1 MNIRSLSL
9 LAAVPLL
16 ASLSFPHTTYAAIA
30 DSPLYLT
37 ASAPPNV
44 LLNMSVE
51 TPMGGAAYNDQ
62 NDTGSGG
69 TCTGRISYNDGAG
82 NYSNYGSCYTPSST
96 YVGYFD
102 PNKCYTYDTASS
114 YTWGGSTLYGNFVP
128 SSAVLNTNHQC
139 SGKWSGNF
147 LNWVSMTAIDM
158 FVKTMTG
165 GNRVIDTVGSSAKT
179 VVARSRK
186 QNNDDWFPYK
196 IIGTGVGNGVA
207 PSTVTPF
214 TSGTLIIYNFSD
226 IGIGVSTTKAGA
238 AAAGTN
244 GTNLFRVATQV
255 CNTTAGVEGNCTAYT
270 DSSSNTYYKPEGLVQ
285 ANAEKMRF
293 SLTSYLFD
301 GSQDRDGGVLRTNMK
316 YIGPRKFN
324 GSTGLWDTNT
334 GGTTNREWYPQ
345 SDANAGQLISNP
357 DGASGGLNSGLINYV
372 NKFSE
377 VGYKSYDPIGEL
389 FYESIRYFKNLGPTP
404 TTYGADTSNG
414 RNLTAV
420 GRTTSDSRNGGFWF
434 YQSGEWQDP
443 ILFSCQ
449 KNFIIGINDA
459 NPWLDKRLPGTSFTS
474 STLNGTALIGHDWGE
489 PPNADSSIN
498 VTDWTRKVGQAEGL
512 HTTWQNT
519 GTWTSTGSVSSVSG
533 TWDSVGGD
541 ASNFNNT
548 CSAKA
553 VTNLGTVMGT
563 CPSPGKQNSY
573 YIAGLAYYANTTDL
587 RLDVTGTQ
595 NVSTFMIDS
604 QEYSTAPLD
613 GPRNML
619 WLAGKYGGFIDQN
632 GNNLPDLASEWDSD
646 GDGYPDNYVLATNP
660 DKMIA
665 ALTRSFA
672 DIESRTSSASA
683 VSANS
688 TRLDTDTLIYQ
699 VKFNSGNWSGQV
711 IAYEQVID
719 PTQPNVFI
727 LQERWNTDTM
737 VNITSLAQANGR
749 KILSWNPDSKIGS
762 VFDCDDS
769 SMADTTNVPN
779 NTSCWLT
786 ATQRG
791 YLGTTQTSRINVLDY
806 LRGDQSL
813 EKTTSNS
820 TGIYRDRTKTLGDII
835 DSDPAFAGQ
844 GNYGYD
850 ALADADGGG
859 SLYATFRTNNGTRTK
874 MLYVGGND
882 GMLHGL
888 NADTGVEV
896 FNYVPNAA
904 FPKLLGLTN
913 INFTHKY
920 LVDGSPVISD
930 AYIGSAWKTYVVGN
944 MGMGGRSVFAID
956 VTDPDAVSK
965 TSVKWEF
972 DNTVSNEL
980 GYLFGKPSVVRM
992 QNGRWAAIFGNG
1004 FGGGS
1009 GTAKLFIVFLDA
1021 DLSNGWTS
1029 GSDYIVLNTNST
1041 TANGMGSP
1049 AVLVD
1054 SSYTASAIYA
1064 GDLQG
1069 NIWKFDVSD
1078 SNPNNWGSSL
1088 KTGSTPKPL
1097 FTAKYPNSTGTPQP
1111 ITAPLEIGSNSQGG
1125 YMIYF
1130 GTGKYFEDGDQSNL
1144 AVQTFYG
1151 IWDQIAT
1158 NGSSS
1163 QITYTNRTDALYQHS
1178 IIEEGITSGDQYRW
1192 RILSDPPTSNIY
1204 TTGGKRGWFLDL
1216 KVSGGTATG
1225 ERVVAE
1231 PLLRNGRIIF
1241 VTLVPSTDPCSYG
1254 GYSWIMEM
1262 NAEDGSRLSY
1272 NVFDINGDGVFDT
1285 SDNRGSSAANSVSGI
1300 SPQSG
1305 IVKTPAVLSQGTKE
1319 KKCVSGSSG
1328 GMVECIDEKGSA
1340 KPRASWR
1347 QIQ

>member
-1 MNIRSLSL
+1 MNTRNLITVAS
-9 LAAVPLL
+9 LL
-16 ASLSFPHTTYAAIA
+16 ASLNYSLPTFGAVANT
-30 DSPLYLT
+30 PLYLT
-37 ASAPPNV
+37 ANAPPNV
-44 LLNMSVE
+44 LINLSVE
-51 TPMGGAAYNDQ
+51 SPMGGAAYNDQ

-69 TCTGRISYNDGAG
+69 TCNGRVSYNDGAG
-82 NYSNYGSCYTPSST
+82 NYTDYGGCYRPAST
-96 YVGYFD
+96 YIGYFD
-102 PNKCYTYDTASS
+102 PNKCYTYDSS
-114 YTWGGSTLYGNFVP
+114 STYTWGGSSYNGHFVP
-128 SSAVLNTNHQC
+128 SSAVLNTNHEC

-179 VVARSRK
+179 VVARARK
-186 QNNDDWFPYK
+186 QDNSSWFPYK
-196 IIGTGVGNGVA
+196 IIGTGIGAGVS
-207 PSTVTPF
+207 PSTVSPF
-214 TSGTLIIYNFSD
+214 GGSTLIIYNFSA
-226 IGIGVSTTKAGA
+226 IGIGVSTTQAGA
-238 AAAGTN
+238 SGATTN
-244 GTNLFRVATQV
+244 GTNLFRTAVQV
-255 CNTTAGVEGNCTAYT
+255 CSTSVGVEGNCTAYT
-270 DSSSNTYYKPEGLVQ
+270 DSSGNTYYKPEGLIQ

-301 GSQDRDGGVLRTNMK
+301 SSQDRDGGVLRTNMK
-316 YIGPRKFN
+316 YVGPRKFN
-324 GSTGLWDTNT
+324 ATNGSWITNT
-334 GGTTNREWYPQ
+334 GGSTNREWYPQ
-345 SDANAGQLISNP
+345 SDVNAGQLINNP
-357 DGASGGLNSGLINYV
+357 DGASGSLNSGLLNYL

-389 FYESIRYFKNLGPTP
+389 YYESIRYFKHLGPTP
-404 TTYGADTSNG
+404 STYGADTANG

-420 GRTTSDSRNGGFWF
+420 SRSSSDNRNGGFWF
-434 YQSGEWQDP
+434 YQAGEWEDP

-459 NPWLDKRLPGTSFTS
+459 NPWLDKRLPGTSFTT

-489 PPNADSSIN
+489 PSNPDTDIN
-498 VTDWTRKVGQAEGL
+498 VTELTRKVGQAEGL
-512 HTTWQNT
+512 HTTWQNS

-541 ASNFNNT
+541 ANNFDNS

-553 VTNLGTVMGT
+553 VGNLGTVMGT

-587 RLDVTGTQ
+587 RLDISGTQ
-595 NVSTFMIDS
+595 SISTFIIDS
-604 QEYSTAPLD
+604 QEYTTAPLD

-632 GNNLPDLASEWDSD
+632 NNKLPDVASEWDSD

-672 DIESRTSSASA
+672 DIETRTSSASA

-711 IAYEQVID
+711 IAYAQVTD
-719 PTQPNVFI
+719 PAQPNAFI
-727 LQERWNTDTM
+727 LAERWNTDTT
-737 VNITSLAQANGR
+737 VHIGNLAAANAR
-749 KILSWNPDSKIGS
+749 KILTWNPDTKIGS
-762 VFDCDDS
+762 VFDCDDT
-769 SMADTTNVPN
+769 SMADTTSLPN
-779 NTSCWLT
+779 NSTCWLT

-791 YLGTTQTSRINVLDY
+791 YLGSDQTSRIKILDY
-806 LRGDQSL
+806 LRGDPSN

-820 TGIYRDRTKTLGDII
+820 TGIFRDRLKTLGDII
-835 DSDPAFAGQ
+835 NSDPAYAGQ

-859 SLYATFRTNNGTRTK
+859 ATYATYRANNGTTRTK

-888 NADTGVEV
+888 NADTGVEL
-896 FNYVPNAA
+896 FAFVPNAS
-904 FPKLLGLTN
+904 FPKLQGLTS
-913 INFTHKY
+913 INFSHKY
-920 LVDGSPVISD
+920 LVDGSPVVSD
-930 AYIGSAWKTYVVGN
+930 AYIGNTWKTYVVGN
-944 MGMGGRSVFAID
+944 MGMGGRSVFALD
-956 VTDPDAVSK
+956 VTDPSTVDK

-992 QNGRWAAIFGNG
+992 ANGRWAAIFGNG

-1009 GTAKLFIVFLDA
+1009 GSAKLFIVFLNP
-1021 DLSNGWTS
+1021 DLSDGWTL
-1029 GSDYIVLNTNST
+1029 GTDYIVLNTNST
-1041 TANGMGSP
+1041 TSNGMGSP

-1054 SSYTASAIYA
+1054 TSYTATAIYA

-1069 NIWKFDVSD
+1069 NIWKFDVS
-1078 SNPNNWGSSL
+1078 STNPNSWGSAL
-1088 KTGSTPKPL
+1088 QTGSTPKPL
-1097 FTAKYPNSTGTPQP
+1097 FTAKYPDNTGAPQP
-1111 ITAPLEIGSNSQGG
+1111 ITAPLEIGSHSQGG

-1130 GTGKYFEDGDQSNL
+1130 GTGKYFEDGDQNNRDI
-1144 AVQTFYG
+1144 QTFYG
-1151 IWDQIAT
+1151 IWDKLAS

-1163 QITYTNRTDALYQHS
+1163 QITYNARTDALQQHS
-1178 IIEEGITSGDQYRW
+1178 IIEEGLSGSDQYRW
-1192 RILSDPPTSNIY
+1192 RIVSDPPPSNIY
-1204 TTGGKRGWFLDL
+1204 TSGAKRGWFIDL
-1216 KVSGGTATG
+1216 KLQSGVATG
-1225 ERVVAE
+1225 ERVVSE
-1231 PLLRNGRIIF
+1231 PVLRNGRIIF
-1241 VTLVPSTDPCSYG
+1241 VSLVPSTDPCSYG

-1262 NAEDGSRLSY
+1262 SAEDGSRLSY
-1272 NVFDINGDGVFDT
+1272 NVFDINGDGLFNV
-1285 SDNRGSSAANSVSGI
+1285 SDNRGSAANSVSGI

-1328 GMVECIDEKGSA
+1328 AMVECIDEKGSA

-1347 QIQ
+1347 QVQ